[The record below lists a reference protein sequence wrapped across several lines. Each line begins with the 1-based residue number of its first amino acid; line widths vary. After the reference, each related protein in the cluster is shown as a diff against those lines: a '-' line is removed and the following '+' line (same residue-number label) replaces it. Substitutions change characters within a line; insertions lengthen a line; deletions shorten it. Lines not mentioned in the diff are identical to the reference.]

1 MLDIEHLFG
10 YNRCRTN
17 VRQKGGVFAMMKR
30 GQKIRRLRKGRCT
43 ALLVIVIMVTM
54 LLAGGLS
61 SATDADEGR
70 PMQAVVVSQGDS
82 LWCLVQK
89 HYDYEGDIRRAIYEV
104 RQINGLKDA
113 IIVPGQVVY
122 IPQR

>member
-1 MLDIEHLFG
+1 
-10 YNRCRTN
+10 
-17 VRQKGGVFAMMKR
+17 MMER

-43 ALLVIVIMVTM
+43 ALLVMLIMAAM

-61 SATDADEGR
+61 RATDADEGR
-70 PMQAVVVSQGDS
+70 PMQAVVVTRGDS
-82 LWCLVQK
+82 LWGLVQK
-89 HYDYEGDIRRAIYEV
+89 HYDYDGDIRRAIYEV

-113 IIVPGQVVY
+113 TIVPGQVVY